1 MEQAGPSKRRVGW
14 GGRLPI
20 SLELALDVA
29 AEPWLVAPDVTA
41 KGKQW
46 GKGVFLQ
53 GQSPRGLKAHT
64 KWGYPRPLRSHP
76 PTLHREPRGDKW
88 FPNRVQE
95 VCVQRKGKRREIWQ
109 DFPLFVPPMAVSS
122 TLP

>member
-1 MEQAGPSKRRVGW
+1 MGW

-29 AEPWLVAPDVTA
+29 AGPWLVAPDVTA

-64 KWGYPRPLRSHP
+64 KWGYQDLSA
-76 PTLHREPRGDKW
+76 PTPHTPQGTPW
-88 FPNRVQE
+88 
-95 VCVQRKGKRREIWQ
+95 G
-109 DFPLFVPPMAVSS
+109 
-122 TLP
+122 